1 MTRTSNEMVPCQN
14 SPSAAGEKGEGGLG
28 GGGGGLE
35 GSLVALTAD
44 RWHSRAKRSIGDVT
58 DVPRAIA
65 PVQGTDA
72 GLNIWPGAG
81 VGPGNARARQ
91 WPVTRQEAR
100 RAFTAGGVG
109 DWRHTRQTGYRE
121 RRRHACQGDHARPA
135 MQMPEPRTESTD
147 HHNSAHHRNEP
158 QLLGKALQSRA

>member
-1 MTRTSNEMVPCQN
+1 MVPCQN

-81 VGPGNARARQ
+81 VGPGNACARQ

-100 RAFTAGGVG
+100 RTFTAGVG
-109 DWRHTRQTGYRE
+109 TGNLIDLATK
-121 RRRHACQGDHARPA
+121 RRRAAGHQFVFVSMGRAVGASLAPLRRVHIHICAAALSVWVSPTRKFL
-135 MQMPEPRTESTD
+135 PENKPS
-147 HHNSAHHRNEP
+147 
-158 QLLGKALQSRA
+158 